1 MKKLI
6 QAASKLHYTRY
17 LSTIVIYKSYPL
29 ELGIAFNFFFR
40 FIHKS
45 SHWQFRSLQ
54 FQIKLV
60 TKRAPENYEA
70 MEEGRE
76 AHWEVVQRILFL
88 YAKLNP
94 GQGYVQGM
102 NEIIGPIYYIL
113 ASDPDVESRRKFFR
127 TFSFISISIEFIALT
142 DFGVD

>member
-1 MKKLI
+1 MI
-6 QAASKLHYTRY
+6 
-17 LSTIVIYKSYPL
+17 
-29 ELGIAFNFFFR
+29 
-40 FIHKS
+40 
-45 SHWQFRSLQ
+45 
-54 FQIKLV
+54 

-102 NEIIGPIYYIL
+102 NEIIGPIYYVL
-113 ASDPDVESRRKFFR
+113 ASDPNVEYRSKCKKKKK
-127 TFSFISISIEFIALT
+127 
-142 DFGVD
+142 